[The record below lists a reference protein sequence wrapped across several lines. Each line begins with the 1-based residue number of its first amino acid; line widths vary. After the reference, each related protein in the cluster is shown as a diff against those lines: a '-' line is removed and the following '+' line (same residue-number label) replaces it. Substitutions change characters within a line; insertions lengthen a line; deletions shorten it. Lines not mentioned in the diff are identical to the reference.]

1 MSASATRLGV
11 IVVTGS
17 AGFLGAATVRALRA
31 RGHRVVAT
39 DRLALD
45 GTIAVDVR
53 DSAALTRALEGADVV
68 VHGAAVVGVH
78 DVRTHLIA
86 ATTVNVVGTVA
97 VLSAAAAA
105 GVTRFVDLSSEEVYG
120 AAAGP
125 LVEDSPTVPTSA
137 YGVHKVAG
145 ELLAREFPEIGYV
158 AARLSWVY
166 GPRFPRNRPP
176 QLWLDDAAAGR
187 ISPPS
192 PGADHVADLVH
203 VDDAVRA
210 VVALAEADQLAH
222 RAYNVASGAGAT
234 LREVAAVI
242 RGLRPAWDVKLA
254 AGMLPG
260 VSQRAPLH
268 VARIRE
274 ELGWVPNVSL
284 EEGLRRTLDGP

>member
-11 IVVTGS
+11 IVVTGG

-45 GTIAVDVR
+45 GTIA
-53 DSAALTRALEGADVV
+53 
-68 VHGAAVVGVH
+68 VGVH

-166 GPRFPRNRPP
+166 GPRFQRNRPP
-176 QLWLDDAAAGR
+176 QPWLDDAAAGR

-222 RAYNVASGAGAT
+222 RAYN
-234 LREVAAVI
+234 L
-242 RGLRPAWDVKLA
+242 
-254 AGMLPG
+254 
-260 VSQRAPLH
+260 
-268 VARIRE
+268 
-274 ELGWVPNVSL
+274 SL
-284 EEGLRRTLDGP
+284 